1 MKIYVLFNTLKDIQ
15 NNPLSVS
22 VNPEDIKNKIVEEDH
37 EEHGNHNLTLQIWEN
52 GKLLEDVDGMNVLRT
67 ISKLI

>member
-15 NNPLSVS
+15 NNPLAVS
-22 VNPEDIKNKIVEEDH
+22 TNPEDIKNEIVKEDH